1 MNQKYQI
8 PNNNYQN
15 YYVPN
20 GYYSNNSS
28 NDERLAGG
36 FVFPFLLGGVTG
48 AALAPNFYRPNY
60 PPYYYPPRP
69 YPYPY
74 PPRRWF

>member
-1 MNQKYQI
+1 MNQNYQI
-8 PNNNYQN
+8 PSNYK
-15 YYVPN
+15 YYK
-20 GYYSNNSS
+20 NNSN

-48 AALAPNFYRPNY
+48 AALAPSFWGNNYNNRPM
-60 PPYYYPPRP
+60 YYYTPIPY

-74 PPRRWF
+74 QRRWF

>member
-1 MNQKYQI
+1 MQAYYIPSNRYQGT
-8 PNNNYQN
+8 YQN
-15 YYVPN
+15 
-20 GYYSNNSS
+20 

-48 AALAPNFYRPNY
+48 AALAPAFWRPNY
-60 PPYYYPPRP
+60 GYGAPVYYYQPGP
-69 YPYPY
+69 YQY